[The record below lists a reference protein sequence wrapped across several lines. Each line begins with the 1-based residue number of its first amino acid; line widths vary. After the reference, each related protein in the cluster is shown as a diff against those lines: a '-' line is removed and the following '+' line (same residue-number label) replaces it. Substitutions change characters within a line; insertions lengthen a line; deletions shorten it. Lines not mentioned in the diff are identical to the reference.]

1 MNVTIGSS
9 SRNVKAF
16 KYLTSLLN
24 NENCNYERL
33 QFDLKVTCNYSIKTM
48 ELVNQLVETV

>member
-48 ELVNQLVETV
+48 ELVN